1 VFLLSLASISS
12 CTLLSPA
19 VLLLRRQTRVRLDLF
34 SAICRHAR
42 HGGPSW
48 SRQPRRWPRARE
60 DRSACR
66 ASTQRIPVLTSVSHK
81 AGPYCVYDRFRFPRD
96 RPTPKSPVTAPP
108 QQDTKM
114 EDPTLATD
122 FPFSNMR
129 SPWLTTG
136 GDSMTLP
143 APADDMSN
151 WSEWMQYNPAAA
163 SQQSQTV
170 ESKPIGAHAPTD
182 YLKPARQQSP
192 SFDSPQ
198 HPHSQPLSI
207 HPHSTSI
214 PAPMYSQPGDIP
226 FTFGQSIDASPA
238 FDFNGHAL
246 SSPADADVQQN
257 GFYSPPIW
265 QQQQQQ
271 AMNSSFFS
279 PSRFDPSS
287 IIAQPPPPAS
297 TPSLHHSPNSL
308 NNGRASSSSS
318 HSSPEPAAS
327 SKKRKIL
334 EDDEDEDDQPPSG
347 KRERGQPPKKTA
359 HNMIE
364 KRYRNNLNDK
374 IAALRDSKCSF
385 IGSAV
390 LAA

>member
-1 VFLLSLASISS
+1 
-12 CTLLSPA
+12 
-19 VLLLRRQTRVRLDLF
+19 
-34 SAICRHAR
+34 
-42 HGGPSW
+42 
-48 SRQPRRWPRARE
+48 
-60 DRSACR
+60 
-66 ASTQRIPVLTSVSHK
+66 
-81 AGPYCVYDRFRFPRD
+81 
-96 RPTPKSPVTAPP
+96 
-108 QQDTKM
+108 M

-122 FPFSNMR
+122 FPFSNLR
-129 SPWLTTG
+129 GPWLTTA
-136 GDSMTLP
+136 GDSMALP

-170 ESKPIGAHAPTD
+170 DSKPIGAHAPTD

-198 HPHSQPLSI
+198 HTHPHPQSI
-207 HPHSTSI
+207 HPHSTSV

-257 GFYSPPIW
+257 GFYSPPMW

-271 AMNSSFFS
+271 AMANSFFS
-279 PSRFDPSS
+279 PSRFDPSG

-297 TPSLHHSPNSL
+297 TPSLHHSPESL

-318 HSSPEPAAS
+318 HSSPEPGTS

-334 EDDEDEDDQPPSG
+334 EDDDEDEDRLASG

-374 IAALRDSKCSF
+374 IAALRDSKSSISQAFACMSHRLT
-385 IGSAV
+385 SP
-390 LAA
+390 

>member
-1 VFLLSLASISS
+1 M
-12 CTLLSPA
+12 
-19 VLLLRRQTRVRLDLF
+19 
-34 SAICRHAR
+34 
-42 HGGPSW
+42 
-48 SRQPRRWPRARE
+48 
-60 DRSACR
+60 
-66 ASTQRIPVLTSVSHK
+66 LTSVSHK
-81 AGPYCVYDRFRFPRD
+81 AGPYCVYDSFRFPRD
-96 RPTPKSPVTAPP
+96 RCTPKPPATALP
-108 QQDTKM
+108 QQSTKM

-122 FPFSNMR
+122 FPFSNLR
-129 SPWLTTG
+129 GPWLTTA

-170 ESKPIGAHAPTD
+170 DSKPIGAHAPTD

-198 HPHSQPLSI
+198 HPHPQPLSI

-257 GFYSPPIW
+257 GFYSPPMW
-265 QQQQQQ
+265 QQQQQQQ
-271 AMNSSFFS
+271 AMNNNFFS
-279 PSRFDPSS
+279 PSRFDPSG

-297 TPSLHHSPNSL
+297 TPSLHHSPESL

-318 HSSPEPAAS
+318 HSSPEPATS
-327 SKKRKIL
+327 SKKRKTL
-334 EDDEDEDDQPPSG
+334 EDDDEDEDRPASG

-374 IAALRDSKCSF
+374 IAALRDSKS
-385 IGSAV
+385 SMS
-390 LAA
+390 LAFACMSHRLTSL